1 MQSGRVQLQMV
12 IAFWHSIL
20 VQFFRHIFT
29 LNVDQVE
36 LSFHWLTLI
45 AHHHHLFINDLEI
58 YSLLLYLL
66 LLGTPERIA
75 RYEFYFKTDVN
86 VYSRRSL
93 IINFYLSLSLS
104 IGSICIEPNTHGN
117 IILIL
122 YQFQYLRSMLLLC

>member
-1 MQSGRVQLQMV
+1 MV

-29 LNVDQVE
+29 LNIDQVE

-58 YSLLLYLL
+58 YSLLLHLLL

-75 RYEFYFKTDVN
+75 LYEFYFKTDVN

-104 IGSICIEPNTHGN
+104 VGSICIEPNTHGN

-122 YQFQYLRSMLLLC
+122 YQFEYLRSMLLLC

>member
-1 MQSGRVQLQMV
+1 MV

-29 LNVDQVE
+29 LNIDQVE
-36 LSFHWLTLI
+36 LSFYWLTLI

-58 YSLLLYLL
+58 YSLLLHLLL

-122 YQFQYLRSMLLLC
+122 YQFEYLRSMLLLC

>member
-29 LNVDQVE
+29 LNIDQVE

-58 YSLLLYLL
+58 YSLLLHLL

-93 IINFYLSLSLS
+93 IIILSLSFSVYWEHLHRTQHPWKYHPHS
-104 IGSICIEPNTHGN
+104 ISI
-117 IILIL
+117 
-122 YQFQYLRSMLLLC
+122 